1 MKEKIRIRKT
11 PYIRWISRISW
22 VLLVIYMVWFV
33 YRWRQLPQTVPL
45 HFGFDG
51 TPDRWG
57 GKESLWMTPA
67 LALAVFAGLT
77 VILRFPGIW
86 NTGFKPVTEENRDW
100 VYQNLASMLVSV
112 RLGGGGDPD
121 VQQLERNDGLP
132 DGRLV
137 LADMVCG
144 AFRPCYLFHCPDV
157 QTAGEPGEESQRKVS
172 GKRRSQIRR
181 KKGALRREDGRH
193 QRGQV
198 DMNLLHS
205 RGHEPSGHACMSIW
219 RRCVRW
225 HTFSADRSGTET
237 CREGRCVPAAHG

>member
-86 NTGFKPVTEENRDW
+86 NTGFKPVTEENREW

-112 RLGGGGDPD
+112 RLGAEVILMYSSWKGMTDYRMGGWFWLIWFAVLFGPVIFFTVRMSRPPENPGKNPNGKSAGRDGHRSG
-121 VQQLERNDGLP
+121 ERKAP
-132 DGRLV
+132 S
-137 LADMVCG
+137 
-144 AFRPCYLFHCPDV
+144 
-157 QTAGEPGEESQRKVS
+157 AGKTEGT
-172 GKRRSQIRR
+172 
-181 KKGALRREDGRH
+181 RED
-193 QRGQV
+193 
-198 DMNLLHS
+198 
-205 RGHEPSGHACMSIW
+205 
-219 RRCVRW
+219 RW
-225 HTFSADRSGTET
+225 I
-237 CREGRCVPAAHG
+237 